1 MLYKTLKSVIQPDN
15 RQKGPANSTAHK
27 TTEPMAV
34 GPSIFFLAGFAI
46 ALGLLFVDLVLLDIY
61 PLLFA
66 FLLFS
71 LTINTDAA
79 ANVVLV
85 IPAEISNH

>member
-1 MLYKTLKSVIQPDN
+1 
-15 RQKGPANSTAHK
+15 
-27 TTEPMAV
+27 MAF

-46 ALGLLFVDLVLLDIY
+46 APRLLFVDLVLLDIY